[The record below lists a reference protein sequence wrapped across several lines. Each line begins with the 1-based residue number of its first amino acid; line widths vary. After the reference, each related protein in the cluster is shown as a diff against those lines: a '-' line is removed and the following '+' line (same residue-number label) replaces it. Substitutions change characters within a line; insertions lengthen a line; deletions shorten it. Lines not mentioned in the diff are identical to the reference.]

1 MKEEALTAQDGHH
14 PGRSCAVQTG
24 MGFARK
30 CRGLMRAQRRLLGLA
45 AIACVAVLAPLLP
58 CMAADTG
65 AAPRSVKPHGD
76 STTGTRSVTVGLN
89 KSVLIELP
97 GDVREVVISNPAV
110 VEAVVRTARRVHLLG
125 QQIGQATAS
134 FISQDGK
141 QMLTLD
147 IAVERD
153 LAPVAAMIRR
163 LMPDANVRLE
173 AMNDNIVVTGS
184 VANPLD
190 ATRIADIAG
199 RFVAKREQV
208 LNMLNVEAKEQ
219 VLLRVSV
226 VEMNRSIIRR
236 LGIDVQEALASGNFA
251 AVKIA
256 ETAFPVTGGMIAGAA
271 LDTVAGTLRGPA
283 SGTTFAGGWS
293 NGKARIDAVIQAL
306 ERSGLARTLAEPNL
320 TSVSGETA
328 KFLAG
333 GEYPVP
339 VGSDKEGTTIVFKP
353 FGVGLSFTPVVLSEG
368 RISLNIATEV
378 SELTSEGAVTV
389 NEISVPAL
397 KVRRASSTLE
407 LASGA
412 SLVMAGL
419 ISSQTR
425 RNVDGLPGLR
435 NLPVLGALF
444 SSEDFVRSETELV
457 VIVTPILVRGT
468 RRTALSGPAGIEM
481 PDLAANSAES
491 SDTRAAAGQDFGFII
506 E

>member
-1 MKEEALTAQDGHH
+1 VRRETRRGPNMSLAA
-14 PGRSCAVQTG
+14 
-24 MGFARK
+24 
-30 CRGLMRAQRRLLGLA
+30 RGLLGIAAVALVAAWTSLPAA
-45 AIACVAVLAPLLP
+45 AI
-58 CMAADTG
+58 G
-65 AAPRSVKPHGD
+65 EGAPRTEPPRDATATARPVI
-76 STTGTRSVTVGLN
+76 VGLN

-97 GDVREVVISNPAV
+97 GEVREVVISNPAV

-125 QQIGQATAS
+125 QQIGQASAS
-134 FISQDGK
+134 FVGQDGK
-141 QMLTLD
+141 PMQTLD
-147 IAVERD
+147 ISVERD

-163 LMPDANVRLE
+163 LMPDADVRLE

-208 LNMLNVEAKEQ
+208 LNLLNVEAKEQ

-236 LGIDVQEALASGNFA
+236 LGIDLQGALASGNVT
-251 AVKIA
+251 AVAIA
-256 ETAFPVTGGMIAGAA
+256 SSAFPVSGG
-271 LDTVAGTLRGPA
+271 TVAGA
-283 SGTTFAGGWS
+283 GTVLAGGWN
-293 NGKARIDAVIQAL
+293 NGKVGIDAVVQAL

-339 VGSDKEGTTIVFKP
+339 VGSDKDGTTIAFKS
-353 FGVGLSFTPVVLSEG
+353 FGVGLSFTPVVLSAG

-389 NEISVPAL
+389 KEISVPAL

-435 NLPVLGALF
+435 HLPVLGALF

-468 RRTALSGPAGIEM
+468 GRTALTAPAGTEL
-481 PDLAANSAES
+481 PGLTANSA
-491 SDTRAAAGQDFGFII
+491 DAPGAAAGGQDYGFII

>member
-1 MKEEALTAQDGHH
+1 V
-14 PGRSCAVQTG
+14 S
-24 MGFARK
+24 
-30 CRGLMRAQRRLLGLA
+30 
-45 AIACVAVLAPLLP
+45 
-58 CMAADTG
+58 
-65 AAPRSVKPHGD
+65 
-76 STTGTRSVTVGLN
+76 
-89 KSVLIELP
+89 
-97 GDVREVVISNPAV
+97 
-110 VEAVVRTARRVHLLG
+110 
-125 QQIGQATAS
+125 
-134 FISQDGK
+134 
-141 QMLTLD
+141 
-147 IAVERD
+147 VERD
-153 LAPVAAMIRR
+153 LTPVAAIIRR
-163 LMPDANVRLE
+163 LMPDADVRLE
-173 AMNDNIVVTGS
+173 AMNDNIVVSGS
-184 VANPLD
+184 VASPLD
-190 ATRIADIAG
+190 AARIADIAG

-208 LNMLNVEAKEQ
+208 LNMVNVEAKEQ

-226 VEMNRSIIRR
+226 VEMNRSVIRR
-236 LGIDVQEALASGNFA
+236 LGIDVQEALASGNVA

-271 LDTVAGTLRGPA
+271 LDAAGTLRAPG
-283 SGTTFAGGWS
+283 SGTVFAAGWN

-339 VGSDKEGTTIVFKP
+339 VGSDKQGTTISFKP

-378 SELTSEGAVTV
+378 SELTSEGAVMV

-435 NLPVLGALF
+435 NLPVLGSLF

-468 RRTALSGPAGIEM
+468 TRTALSEPSSAEM
-481 PDLAANSAES
+481 PGPSGAAANSAES
-491 SDTRAAAGQDFGFII
+491 DPALSLAGRDFGFII

>member
-1 MKEEALTAQDGHH
+1 MTRENTLH
-14 PGRSCAVQTG
+14 PRA
-24 MGFARK
+24 ARAS
-30 CRGLMRAQRRLLGLA
+30 LRLLGLA
-45 AIACVAVLAPLLP
+45 AVVCVAASALPLATAAMPGKTP
-58 CMAADTG
+58 PADT
-65 AAPRSVKPHGD
+65 AAMRA
-76 STTGTRSVTVGLN
+76 VTVGLN
-89 KSVLIELP
+89 KSMLIELP

-134 FISQDGK
+134 FIAQDGRP
-141 QMLTLD
+141 MLTLD
-147 IAVERD
+147 VSVERD
-153 LAPVAAMIRR
+153 LSPVAALIRR

-184 VANPLD
+184 VASPLD

-208 LNMLNVEAKEQ
+208 LNMLTVEAKEQ

-226 VEMNRSIIRR
+226 VEMNRSVIRR
-236 LGIDVQEALASGNFA
+236 LGIDVHEALATGNVT
-251 AVKIA
+251 AVKVA
-256 ETAFPVTGGMIAGAA
+256 ESAFPVSGGMVGGAA
-271 LDTVAGTLRGPA
+271 LDALTGVLRGPA
-283 SGTTFAGGWS
+283 SGTALAAGWS
-293 NGKARIDAVIQAL
+293 SGKSGIDAVVQAL

-339 VGSDKEGTTIVFKP
+339 VGSTKDGTTISFKP

-378 SELTSEGAVTV
+378 SELTSEGAVMV
-389 NEISVPAL
+389 NDISVPAL

-468 RRTALSGPAGIEM
+468 QRTALSAPAGIE
-481 PDLAANSAES
+481 PSAPPAS
-491 SDTRAAAGQDFGFII
+491 SDALAAAGQNFGFII

>member
-1 MKEEALTAQDGHH
+1 MKEAILRGENKHH
-14 PGRSCAVQTG
+14 PRCWRTMWG
-24 MGFARK
+24 
-30 CRGLMRAQRRLLGLA
+30 LLGLA
-45 AIACVAVLAPLLP
+45 AIACAVALAPP
-58 CMAADTG
+58 PSFAAG
-65 AAPRSVKPHGD
+65 ARDVSRDELPHGE
-76 STTGTRSVTVGLN
+76 SGKARATTVGLN
-89 KSVLIELP
+89 KSMLIELP

-125 QQIGQATAS
+125 QQIGQATAT
-134 FISQDGK
+134 FIAQDGR

-153 LAPVAAMIRR
+153 LAPVTAIIRR
-163 LMPDANVRLE
+163 LMPDADVHLE

-184 VANPLD
+184 VTNPLD

-199 RFVAKREQV
+199 RFVSKREQV
-208 LNMLNVEAKEQ
+208 LNMVNVDAKEQ

-236 LGIDVQEALASGNFA
+236 LGIDVQEALASGNIA

-271 LDTVAGTLRGPA
+271 LDTLGNTVRGPT
-283 SGTTFAGGWS
+283 SGTVFAAGWS
-293 NGKARIDAVIQAL
+293 NGKARMDAVIQAL
-306 ERSGLARTLAEPNL
+306 ERNGLARTLAEPNR
-320 TSVSGETA
+320 TSVPGETA

-368 RISLNIATEV
+368 RISLNVATEV
-378 SELTSEGAVTV
+378 SELTSEGAVMV

-397 KVRRASSTLE
+397 RVRRASSTLE

-435 NLPVLGALF
+435 NLPVLGSLF

-468 RRTALSGPAGIEM
+468 KRTALAEPSSNEVPALPALGSNSGGNGDAPGGS
-481 PDLAANSAES
+481 PL
-491 SDTRAAAGQDFGFII
+491 DFGFII

>member
-1 MKEEALTAQDGHH
+1 MGKNRHH
-14 PGRSCAVQTG
+14 PR
-24 MGFARK
+24 
-30 CRGLMRAQRRLLGLA
+30 LMRAARRLL
-45 AIACVAVLAPLLP
+45 AIATMACVAALAPP
-58 CMAADTG
+58 TSMAAGVRD
-65 AAPRSVKPHGD
+65 APREEQP
-76 STTGTRSVTVGLN
+76 RSNSQAARAVTVGLN

-134 FISQDGK
+134 FIAQDGR

-153 LAPVAAMIRR
+153 LASVAAIIRR
-163 LMPDANVRLE
+163 LMSDADVHLE

-236 LGIDVQEALASGNFA
+236 LGIDVQEALASGNVA

-283 SGTTFAGGWS
+283 SGTLFAGGWN

-306 ERSGLARTLAEPNL
+306 ERNGLARTLAEPNL

-339 VGSDKEGTTIVFKP
+339 VGSDKDGTTIVFKP
-353 FGVGLSFTPVVLSEG
+353 FGVALSFTPVVLSEG

-378 SELTSEGAVTV
+378 SELTSEGAVMV

-419 ISSQTR
+419 ISSQMR

-435 NLPVLGALF
+435 NLPVLGSLF

-468 RRTALSGPAGIEM
+468 ERAALSAPGGTEM
-481 PDLAANSAES
+481 PDLPALAANSAPS
-491 SDTRAAAGQDFGFII
+491 SNALTGAGQDFGFII